1 MEPGDRL
8 ANATSQR
15 QTLGQAGPHVA
26 RQSYPVATF
35 SPGVNNKINQMAT
48 NDWWLLQDSF
58 KSLTTLNFWV
68 TSGNYHR
75 QDDYVT
81 LRDKLSC
88 PVLTT
93 VSRHSMSCAHVTQ
106 VSAAI
111 LIQCVTLP
119 FMSLPNV
126 SPVRILLLDSWSIWI
141 ITEGFISR
149 SLYHPSK
156 KIPF

>member
-1 MEPGDRL
+1 MEPGNRF
-8 ANATSQR
+8 ANATRQR

-26 RQSYPVATF
+26 RQPYPVATF
-35 SPGVNNKINQMAT
+35 SPGVNFKINQMAK

-58 KSLTTLNFWV
+58 KSLTTLNFGLLQQI
-68 TSGNYHR
+68 TIHKMTM
-75 QDDYVT
+75 VT

-106 VSAAI
+106 VSATI
-111 LIQCVTLP
+111 LMQCVTLP

-141 ITEGFISR
+141 IMQGFISR